1 MNYIEGHPGDAAALF
16 FFFYQKGA
24 LGSTLA
30 HEEQQGILTR
40 LITCFLQGW
49 ESLRGVALQSFP
61 NQAVGGLCD
70 RKGPGW
76 GQFVP
81 LLFCNYKELIEIKF
95 IFFHVKVII

>member
-16 FFFYQKGA
+16 LFYQKGA

-49 ESLRGVALQSFP
+49 EPLGRIALQSFP

-70 RKGPGW
+70 RMGPGW
-76 GQFVP
+76 GQLVTF
-81 LLFCNYKELIEIKF
+81 LFC
-95 IFFHVKVII
+95 H

>member
-1 MNYIEGHPGDAAALF
+1 MNYIEGHPSDAAAL
-16 FFFYQKGA
+16 FFYQKGA

-49 ESLRGVALQSFP
+49 EPLRGVALQSFP

-81 LLFCNYKELIEIKF
+81 FLFSHFKELIEIKF
-95 IFFHVKVII
+95 IFLNVKVII